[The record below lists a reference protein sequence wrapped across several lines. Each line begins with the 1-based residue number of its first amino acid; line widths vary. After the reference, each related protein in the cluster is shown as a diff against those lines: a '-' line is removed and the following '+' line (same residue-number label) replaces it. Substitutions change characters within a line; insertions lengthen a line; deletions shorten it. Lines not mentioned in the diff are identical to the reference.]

1 MTAPCPVCEAQV
13 DLSMEVL
20 VHELVD
26 CSECATEL
34 EIASLE
40 PPALREAPTEE
51 EDWGE

>member
-34 EIASLE
+34 ENRLARATRPERSSDRRGGL
-40 PPALREAPTEE
+40 
-51 EDWGE
+51 G